1 MNKELREAVGEIH
14 SLVCKAESFQN
25 QLRPLAELYTQV
37 QGMVEQL
44 NDLNTKVL
52 SVQNNIN
59 STGLDADEL
68 RDIIRNQFSYLDDRD
83 LLEFEVDEDSVAES
97 FSNNAERDIEITDCV
112 FDIHSSNVI
121 ELDDY
126 TMDTDE
132 VVWSNVADDI
142 QFEASLDHE
151 KLEEIIDRIV
161 DKACPPSNDDSE
173 C

>member
-14 SLVCKAESFQN
+14 QLVSKAKSFEN

-68 RDIIRNQFSYLDDRD
+68 RDIIRNQFSYVDNRE
-83 LLEFEVDEDSVAES
+83 LLEFEVDEGSVYES
-97 FSNNAERDIEITDCV
+97 FSNNAEREIEINDCS
-112 FDIHSSNVI
+112 FNLINGNEI

-126 TMDTDE
+126 QMDTDS
-132 VVWSNVADDI
+132 VDWKNVADDI

-151 KLEEIIDRIV
+151 KLEEIIDLIV
-161 DKACPPSNDDSE
+161 DKACPPSHDDIE